1 MELRG
6 NYFFMANLLVS
17 CKETF
22 CREIPTGE
30 ETKKVE
36 LSKHDDLIIS
46 PFFYFVFVFFCFLF
60 FFYYYF
66 LASTEIMT

>member
-30 ETKKVE
+30 ETKEVE
-36 LSKHDDLIIS
+36 LSKNDDLIIS
-46 PFFYFVFVFFCFLF
+46 LFCFVFFCFCF
-60 FFYYYF
+60 FVVFF
-66 LASTEIMT
+66 LASTEIMA